1 MCVVCKASALES
13 PRALLLVPRRLRRLL
28 MPRLLLSNSPGLERR
43 KEAVREV
50 ARASEAARS
59 RFTALKG
66 RMVLKPKKVHSGRH
80 TVSHQ
85 CQYPFSFKCKRQAFF
100 VLRSSTKK
108 CDLACLVEQREYD
121 GMLCHAAKETNVG
134 RLESYKK
141 LLTLSVAFFLVV
153 CLLEY
158 VIHERDSRNS
168 DSDLFLAL

>member
-1 MCVVCKASALES
+1 
-13 PRALLLVPRRLRRLL
+13 

-85 CQYPFSFKCKRQAFF
+85 CQYPFSFKCKRHAFF
-100 VLRSSTKK
+100 VLRSSGTKK

-121 GMLCHAAKETNVG
+121 GMLCHAAKKPT
-134 RLESYKK
+134 
-141 LLTLSVAFFLVV
+141 
-153 CLLEY
+153 
-158 VIHERDSRNS
+158 
-168 DSDLFLAL
+168 